1 MRCVGCVAMAARR
14 RLSRLSRPVPRP
26 VCGAMVSTLAK
37 RVDSRAAAS
46 TASTQRGIA
55 PTPSRRS
62 RQLKA
67 QFPRSL
73 ARPAL
78 ETMLLT
84 VFALPRSL
92 GNEGR
97 NCLGHCW
104 ITAAST
110 AAAIFLV
117 YSAALRLSHGAI
129 ASSDD
134 EQQSC
139 PRPPKRRPTP
149 PSKLPDAAEVSLRAF
164 HACFSFVLLAFKST
178 RESQNSMDIV
188 RPYAL

>member
-84 VFALPRSL
+84 VFALPKSL
-92 GNEGR
+92 GNEGL
-97 NCLGHCW
+97 NCLGHCC

-139 PRPPKRRPTP
+139 PRTSEAPSDASEQASIRRRRVVACI
-149 PSKLPDAAEVSLRAF
+149 SRDLQLR
-164 HACFSFVLLAFKST
+164 LASVQKH
-178 RESQNSMDIV
+178 
-188 RPYAL
+188 